1 MNVIEEL
8 KRRIDKLPG
17 ARYESDTASI
27 TVLPHNTDGFNVTLM
42 QNSANGY
49 TVFFNGWHEDFE
61 DPEETVNVF
70 GLGLSDE
77 CRLKEY
83 RRGSFAYKW
92 TVETLENGEWLEH
105 STTALLLFPFWRKRE
120 IHYLQNRLLPHTE
133 AISSR

>member
-1 MNVIEEL
+1 MNPIEEL
-8 KRRIDKLPG
+8 KRRLDKLPE
-17 ARYESDTASI
+17 ARYDSDAYSI
-27 TVLPHNTDGFNVTLM
+27 TVLPHNSHGFNVTLTK
-42 QNSANGY
+42 NSANSY

-70 GLGLSDE
+70 GLGLSVE

-105 STTALLLFPFWRKRE
+105 STTALLLFPFWRKRA
-120 IHYLQNRLLPHTE
+120 IHYLQNRLLASQGTD
-133 AISSR
+133 